1 MRCERVLAATA
12 FALQMTFEGHNMQEQ
27 IEGKCLGHKTDPAN
41 VVILGAGGDLTKRK
55 LIPALIKMQRCGLL
69 NEKSRIIGVLKGR
82 VLEQWLDSLYHGVKD
97 YAPDIDMTDDEWR
110 QFSARIKMVDG
121 DLQEEQTYTDLADA
135 LDEIDGKKHAM
146 FYCAVPPRWYTTIA
160 AGLHK
165 LGLSEELEGFRRI
178 VIEKP
183 FGMDLESARQLNKDL
198 QELLN
203 ESQIYRIDHY
213 LGKESV
219 QNLLVYR
226 FANSILEPLWN
237 RNFIDH
243 IQISAA
249 ESIGIEYRANYYEKS
264 GALRDMI
271 QSHLMQVMT
280 LVAMEPPVEFNA
292 DAVRDEK
299 IKVLRAVRPF
309 EQDKVNEY
317 AVAAQYGSGQ
327 AENDELIKAYV
338 GEEGVSPESVT
349 ETFAGVKF
357 FIDNWRWQGVPF
369 VLWTGKRLPRRVSEI
384 VIRFRNP
391 PFNLFDTHA
400 TPPMANSLV
409 FRVHPDEGIA
419 LRMNAKKPGLTTDS
433 QRMVMRAPYS
443 ADGQDVSDAYEV
455 LLHDVLLGD
464 ATLFSRGDEVEES
477 WAIVEPILKAW
488 QDRISVH
495 RYRAGTWEVPGMDE
509 LFEGCVDGWHK
520 PKH

>member
-1 MRCERVLAATA
+1 MDNTEKNQSIGEPT
-12 FALQMTFEGHNMQEQ
+12 E
-27 IEGKCLGHKTDPAN
+27 PAN

-55 LIPALIKMQRCGLL
+55 LIPALVKMLRCGLL
-69 NEKSRIIGVLKGR
+69 HPESKIIGVLKQR
-82 VLEQWLDSLYHGVKD
+82 TREEWLESLYKGIKD
-97 YAPDIDMTDDEWR
+97 YAPDLDMDEQQWEVI
-110 QFSARIKMVDG
+110 SSMCKMVDG
-121 DLQEEQTYTDLADA
+121 DLQEETTYSALAESLQTLNGRKSA
-135 LDEIDGKKHAM
+135 L

-165 LGLSEELEGFRRI
+165 LGLADETDGFRRV

-183 FGMDLESARQLNKDL
+183 FGMNLESACQLNAEL
-198 QELLN
+198 QELLD

-280 LVAMEPPVEFNA
+280 LVAMEPPVEFTA

-299 IKVLRAVRPF
+299 IKVLRAVRPL
-309 EQDKVNEY
+309 EPASLKKQTI
-317 AVAAQYGSGQ
+317 AAQYGSGK
-327 AENDELIKAYV
+327 ANTDEDEGIKAYV
-338 GEEGVSPESVT
+338 AEEDVSPESVT
-349 ETFAGVKF
+349 ETFAGVRF
-357 FIDNWRWQGVPF
+357 HIDNWRWQGVPF
-369 VLWTGKRLPRRVSEI
+369 ILWTGKRLPKRVSEI
-384 VIRFRNP
+384 VIRFRKP

-400 TPPMANSLV
+400 NPPMANSLV

-419 LRMNAKKPGLTTDS
+419 LRMNAKMPGLTTDL

-443 ADGQDVSDAYEV
+443 ENGEDVSDAYEV
-455 LLHDVLLGD
+455 LLHDVLAGD
-464 ATLFSRGDEVEES
+464 ATLFSRADEVEES
-477 WAIVEPILKAW
+477 WEIIEPILKAW
-488 QDRISVH
+488 EDRISVD
-495 RYRAGTWEVPGMDE
+495 RYRAGTWDVPGMDE
-509 LFEGCVDGWHK
+509 LFENCVDGWHK
-520 PKH
+520 PS

>member
-1 MRCERVLAATA
+1 M
-12 FALQMTFEGHNMQEQ
+12 MTESAQCIGEPTMPTN
-27 IEGKCLGHKTDPAN
+27 I
-41 VVILGAGGDLTKRK
+41 VILGAGGDLTKRK
-55 LIPALIKMQRCGLL
+55 LMPALVKMLRCGLL
-69 NEKSRIIGVLKGR
+69 HEDSKIIGVLKGR
-82 VLEQWLDSLYHGVKD
+82 SQEQWLSELFEGFKS
-97 YAPDIDMTDDEWR
+97 YAPDIEMTSEQWHS
-110 QFSARIKMVDG
+110 FTSMFKMVSG
-121 DLQEEQTYTDLADA
+121 DLQEEITYQALAENLETIQDQ
-135 LDEIDGKKHAM
+135 ENAM
-146 FYCAVPPRWYTTIA
+146 FYCAIPPRWYTTVA

-165 LGLSEELEGFRRI
+165 VGLIDESKGFRRM

-183 FGMDLESARQLNKDL
+183 FGMDLDSAQQLNTDL
-198 QELLN
+198 QELLD

-280 LVAMEPPVEFNA
+280 LVAMEPPVEFTA

-309 EQDKVNEY
+309 ENEEEIKNLT
-317 AVAAQYGSGQ
+317 VAAQYGSGKSGD
-327 AENDELIKAYV
+327 AIDSETLKAYV
-338 GEEGVSPESVT
+338 AEEGVSPESVT
-349 ETFAGVKF
+349 ETFTAVRF
-357 FIDNWRWQGVPF
+357 HIDNWRWQGVPF
-369 VLWTGKRLPRRVSEI
+369 VLWTGKRLPERVSEI

-400 TPPMANSLV
+400 NPPQANSLV

-419 LRMNAKKPGLTTDS
+419 LRMNAKMPGLTTDT
-433 QRMVMRAPYS
+433 QRMIMRAPYS
-443 ADGQDVSDAYEV
+443 DNGEDVSDAYEV
-455 LLHDVLLGD
+455 LLHDVLTGD

-477 WAIVEPILKAW
+477 WSIIEPILHAW
-488 QDRISVH
+488 KDRISVD
-495 RYRAGTWEVPGMDE
+495 RYRAGTWGVNGMDK
-509 LFEGCVDGWHK
+509 LFEDCVGGWHK
-520 PKH
+520 PS